1 MPATSEMKPTANDR
15 AGLVEEDD
23 RFDQMAPLSI
33 ESARRNTAV
42 NVAWSLRKFPEVS
55 ADIGFVPPLSALSDE
70 SSQVAPEEVLAI
82 GVLSQAAHDSRRFH
96 LAIDGVERELAA
108 GVLKQAAHE
117 LRRFHGATTAVEREL
132 YQDAYSWVMSDDS
145 TWPFSFLNV
154 CRLFCSSTA
163 WPHLISVRP

>member
-1 MPATSEMKPTANDR
+1 MNT
-15 AGLVEEDD
+15 
-23 RFDQMAPLSI
+23 
-33 ESARRNTAV
+33 ESQRTCPSCGNEFSGGMEFCPVCIFRKAV
-42 NVAWSLRKFPEVS
+42 
-55 ADIGFVPPLSALSDE
+55 ADGVQSGE
-70 SSQVAPEEVLAI
+70 SSTEDTLKATPEQGVKRNAYAAPSAKAP
-82 GVLSQAAHDSRRFH
+82 S
-96 LAIDGVERELAA
+96 ERELAA
-108 GVLKQAAHE
+108 GVLKQAAYE

>member
-1 MPATSEMKPTANDR
+1 MKPTANDR

-117 LRRFHGATTAVEREL
+117 LRRFHGATTAVERGL
-132 YQDAYSWVMSDDS
+132 YQDAFGQANHPSTPIVTRDS
-145 TWPFSFLNV
+145 IPVIRTEIEQNRKPFRET
-154 CRLFCSSTA
+154 CREPNS
-163 WPHLISVRP
+163 I